1 MPNGE
6 GFVLGIQTS
15 PNKDGL
21 TATLARAALK
31 GAEEAGARCELLNLR
46 KMEIRACQACDAGWG
61 TCRADGTCTIPD
73 DFAQV
78 RELVDESNGI
88 VFASPVYFGDLS
100 EVAKSFLDR
109 LRRCEVSFRDRSG
122 IRGKPVIGITAAGGS
137 GIGVNSAIRNLER
150 YFKWLRLFTLGTF
163 PVTHRN
169 RSRQE
174 EQLYWA
180 GKKLAQ
186 AAGRSDP

>member
-1 MPNGE
+1 MPTGE
-6 GFVLGIQTS
+6 VFVLGIQTS

-46 KMEIRACQACDAGWG
+46 KMEIRACNACDAGWG
-61 TCRADGTCTIPD
+61 TCRTDGNCTIPD

-78 RELVDESNGI
+78 RELLDESNGI

-109 LRRCEVSFRDRSG
+109 LRRCEVSFRDRSK
-122 IRGKPVIGITAAGGS
+122 IHAEPVVGITVAGGS

-150 YFKWLRLFTLGTF
+150 YFKWLRLFTLSTF

-186 AAGRSDP
+186 VSARTNP